1 MEDGILLY
9 AWADQV
15 AKAAALLDE
24 YGREMRE
31 WPPHVMARDGGL
43 EAWEE
48 RMRESLRNP
57 GVLKET
63 AEAQARMLKV
73 VDLPFSNLTAS

>member
-1 MEDGILLY
+1 
-9 AWADQV
+9 
-15 AKAAALLDE
+15 
-24 YGREMRE
+24 MRE
-31 WPPHVMARDGGL
+31 WPPHVLARDGGL

-57 GVLKET
+57 AVLKAT